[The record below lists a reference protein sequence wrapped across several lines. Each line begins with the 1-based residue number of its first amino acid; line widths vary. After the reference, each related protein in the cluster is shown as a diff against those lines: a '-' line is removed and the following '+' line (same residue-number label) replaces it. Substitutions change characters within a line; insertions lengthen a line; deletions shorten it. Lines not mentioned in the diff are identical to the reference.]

1 MDTWP
6 EHNHVL
12 QRHFSTNKFPIN
24 AFSML
29 FSHPCHQELA
39 KKEASTHH
47 MNMATENRRL
57 ALLLPSNLYTAYSSA
72 VLHSFLITFS
82 ASSMWRSYS
91 LQGGMKPNGG
101 EFAVYSWCAF
111 LHASGSLRK
120 TAECSSQILKYRY
133 RSWDD
138 LVIIACSAT
147 VNFFGMTTGNSQC
160 HVVTGLGIRDICWHF
175 GTLEIENPFKFQYVF
190 VTVIVI

>member
-72 VLHSFLITFS
+72 VLHSFLSTFS

-138 LVIIACSAT
+138 LVINYSLFCNCKFFRHDNWQFT
-147 VNFFGMTTGNSQC
+147 VSRC
-160 HVVTGLGIRDICWHF
+160 HGTWYPWHLL
-175 GTLEIENPFKFQYVF
+175 TLRYLRNRKSF
-190 VTVIVI
+190 